1 MNSYFFLATSEIHVL
16 FLGKT
21 APDLWILEFLYEK
34 SWCVGDSSVDFAE
47 DDRNLHCGVYFSSRK
62 TVGLDCKS
70 MNCDWPPDNDNCHR
84 IEVIF

>member
-1 MNSYFFLATSEIHVL
+1 M
-16 FLGKT
+16 
-21 APDLWILEFLYEK
+21 
-34 SWCVGDSSVDFAE
+34 GDSSVDFAE